1 MQSISPR
8 KILRAA
14 HEKEDQFLELL
25 QNLVQIETPSNRPE
39 TQIPLFNL
47 LSDEF
52 RKLHFT
58 ANFFPGK
65 SSGGQLLVRCQN
77 RKKHAPVQLLI
88 GHCDTVWPVGT
99 ISEMPIHRK
108 QNSLYGPGVF
118 DMKAGLAMMVMAVKI
133 LLEFDIKLDV
143 EPVILINSDEEISSR
158 DSRHMIERLAKKAE
172 RVWVMEP
179 ALGQEGKLKTA
190 RKGIGDFT
198 IVIHGKSAH
207 AGLDPEKGS
216 NAILELTF
224 IIQKLY
230 EMNDP
235 ERGVTIN
242 VGTID
247 GGIST
252 NIVAPVSRARVDVR
266 VPDELTAREIERKIR
281 NLKPSKNGIKI
292 DVTGS
297 IDHPPMERNERN
309 QLLWKLARKQGEVLG
324 LNIEE
329 TTSGGGSDGNFTS
342 VITATLDGLGAV
354 GSGAH
359 AKHEHIDIHRTLN
372 RIAML
377 AMLLSQPT
385 QFKPV
390 RPSLVHQEAG
400 EN

>member
-14 HEKEDQFLELL
+14 HEKEDQFLDLL
-25 QNLVQIETPSNRPE
+25 LRLIQIETPSNKPA
-39 TQIPLFNL
+39 TQKPLFDL

-52 RKLHFT
+52 QKTGFESSVL
-58 ANFFPGK
+58 PGR
-65 SSGGQLLVRCQN
+65 SSGGQLFIKRRN
-77 RKKHAPVQLLI
+77 RKKQKPVQLLI
-88 GHCDTVWPVGT
+88 GHCDTVWPIGT

-108 QNSLYGPGVF
+108 QNSMYGPGVF
-118 DMKAGLAMMVMAVKI
+118 DMKAGLAIAVTAFEIIK
-133 LLEFDIKLDV
+133 EFNIDLSV
-143 EPVILINSDEEISSR
+143 EPVMLINSDEEIGSK
-158 DSRHMIERLAKKAE
+158 DSRHVIERLAKIAE

-179 ALGQEGKLKTA
+179 ALGHEGKLKTA

-216 NAILELTF
+216 NAILELTY

-235 ERGVTIN
+235 ERGITIN

-247 GGIST
+247 GGISA
-252 NIVAPVSRARVDVR
+252 NIVAPVSRSRVDVR
-266 VPDELTAREIERKIR
+266 VPDAMAAREIEQKIK

-292 DVTGS
+292 EISGS

-309 QLLWKLARKQGEVLG
+309 QHLWKLARKQGDALG
-324 LNIEE
+324 LHIEE

-342 VITATLDGLGAV
+342 MITATLDGLGAV

-377 AMLLSQPT
+377 VMLLAQPV
-385 QFKPV
+385 QFESK
-390 RPSLVHQEAG
+390 SFKLEHQEIG
-400 EN
+400 GN